1 MSASKRVPAL
11 VVAVLGLL
19 LAACGQASTPD
30 TATTTVPATPD
41 AVATAFADA
50 YAAGDTP
57 TACTFA
63 TGTAL
68 AAMTRSGWCA
78 PQARPWA
85 AVSYW
90 PGTRC
95 EFPDGMGD
103 LSGVRLYAFHTS
115 GQVAQYP
122 DFIVELTGT
131 GTTWHVTML
140 GQDGPATRS
149 ANQLCSIATKASSAA
164 STEATA

>member
-1 MSASKRVPAL
+1 MSASRRVPAL
-11 VVAVLGLL
+11 VVGALTLL
-19 LAACGQASTPD
+19 LAACGEASTAD
-30 TATTTVPATPD
+30 TTAPATPD

-57 TACTFA
+57 TACTLA
-63 TGTAL
+63 TGSAL
-68 AAMTRSGWCA
+68 TAMTNSGWCA
-78 PQARPWA
+78 PQAHPWP

-90 PGTRC
+90 SGTRC
-95 EFPDGMGD
+95 EFPDGMGE
-103 LSGVRLYAFHTS
+103 LSGARLYAFHTS

-122 DFIVELTGT
+122 DFLVEVTGT

-149 ANQLCSIATKASSAA
+149 ANQLCAAA
-164 STEATA
+164 SKAGSATSTGATA